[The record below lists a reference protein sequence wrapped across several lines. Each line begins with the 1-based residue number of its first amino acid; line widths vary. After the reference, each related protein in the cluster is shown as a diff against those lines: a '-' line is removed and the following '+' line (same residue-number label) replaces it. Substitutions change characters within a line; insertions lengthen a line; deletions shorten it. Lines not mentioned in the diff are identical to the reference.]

1 MKCTNLGFSSSMM
14 KRISI
19 HTELIGEPLNRW
31 LRTANADFKVAET
44 AIAHKS
50 TNEKESK
57 IIARVYTFTF
67 TNPFME
73 PHSVEIQLTS
83 ASMNRVAYVWE
94 DDQKPLFLLK
104 YRHFRT
110 GLNFFTVTHINP
122 YKHAEG
128 LYLKSHLS
136 VYEGDSPLL
145 RFMKNAGSFDGFEM
159 SVMDMSL
166 ENTKAMRKKF
176 NRMRITLSN
185 GGRTD
190 MFVPSES
197 LINMQQRLTKKIP
210 LEREARIE
218 LARRYKYL
226 YDEWVKEEN
235 VTFRRVKGALTRN
248 VSTESSIYY
257 HGNIETQLSMLE
269 QTRSQVAAFQ
279 QERFFHFTTQLTGVN
294 WKEPESLV
302 VQTAKGVS
310 IRETNNPY

>member
-1 MKCTNLGFSSSMM
+1 MKCTNLGFSPAMM
-14 KRISI
+14 QRISL
-19 HTELIGEPLNRW
+19 HTELNGEPLNRW
-31 LRTANADFKVAET
+31 LRSANADFKVAET
-44 AIAHKS
+44 AVANKLLS
-50 TNEKESK
+50 KEECGDVE
-57 IIARVYTFTF
+57 RVYTFTF

-73 PHSVEIQLTS
+73 PQSVEIQLTS

-104 YRHFRT
+104 YRHFGT
-110 GLNFFTVTHINP
+110 GLSFFTVTHINP

-145 RFMKNAGSFDGFEM
+145 RFMKNVGSFDRFEM
-159 SVMDMSL
+159 SVISMSF

-176 NRMRITLSN
+176 NRMRLMLSN

-210 LEREARIE
+210 MEKEARIE

-235 VTFRRVKGALTRN
+235 VTFQRVKGALTRN
-248 VSTESSIYY
+248 VSTESSVRY
-257 HGNIETQLSMLE
+257 HGNIELQLKSLE
-269 QTRSQVAAFQ
+269 YTRSRVAAFQ

-310 IRETNNPY
+310 IRETTNPY

>member
-1 MKCTNLGFSSSMM
+1 MKCTNLGFSPAMM
-14 KRISI
+14 QRISF
-19 HTELIGEPLNRW
+19 HTELNGEPLNRW
-31 LRTANADFKVAET
+31 LRTANADFKVSELAT
-44 AIAHKS
+44 THKFL
-50 TNEKESK
+50 NKEKNDVMG
-57 IIARVYTFTF
+57 RLYTFTF

-73 PHSVEIQLTS
+73 PQSVEIHLES
-83 ASMNRVAYVWE
+83 SSINRVAYVWE

-145 RFMKNAGSFDGFEM
+145 RFMKNVGSFDHFEM
-159 SVMDMSL
+159 SVINMSL

-176 NRMRITLSN
+176 NRTRIMLSD

-197 LINMQQRLTKKIP
+197 LINMQQRLAKKIP

-226 YDEWVKEEN
+226 YDEWVKEED

-248 VSTESSIYY
+248 VSTESSVRY
-257 HGNIETQLSMLE
+257 HVNIELQLKSLE
-269 QTRSQVAAFQ
+269 YTRARVAAFQ
-279 QERFFHFTTQLTGVN
+279 KDRFLHFTTQLTGVN
-294 WKEPESLV
+294 WKEPEPLLV
-302 VQTAKGVS
+302 RTTKGVS